1 MKDPTILAFL
11 DACLQ
16 EDIGSGDLFE
26 RLAEPK
32 EVKAVVI
39 AKQEGVF
46 SGHLYADMLLEH
58 MGIRRTWSIQDG
70 APYASKDILLELWG
84 DYALL
89 LKIERAL
96 LNILQHSSGIATH
109 TARYVAMLK
118 NLPLKLLDTRKTR
131 PLLRV
136 FEKYSVRNGGAQ
148 NHRLGLDDA
157 LMLKDTHLAH
167 IGDLQAFMRKAR
179 QQLPWT
185 AKIEIECDSVDMAK
199 EVMQVGADIVMCD
212 NMSAQDIQEV
222 VAYRNAHYPLVLLEA
237 SGNITQENILAY
249 AQSGVDA
256 ISSGALIHQA
266 VWVDM
271 SMKLGS

>member
-58 MGIRRTWSIQDG
+58 MGIRRTWNIQDG

-89 LKIERAL
+89 LKIERVL

>member
-1 MKDPTILAFL
+1 MKDPAILAFL
-11 DACLQ
+11 EACLQ

-26 RLAEPK
+26 RLVQPK

-46 SGHLYADMLLEH
+46 SGYLYGDMLLEH
-58 MGIRRTWSIQDG
+58 MGIKRVWHTQDG
-70 APYASKDILLELWG
+70 APLKPKDILVELWG

-89 LKIERAL
+89 LKIERTL
-96 LNILQHSSGIATH
+96 LNLLQHSSGIATH
-109 TARYVAMLK
+109 TARFVALLK
-118 NLPLKLLDTRKTR
+118 GLPIALLDTRKTR

-167 IGDLQAFMRKAR
+167 IGDLQAFMQQAR
-179 QQLPWT
+179 AQIPWT
-185 AKIEIECDSVDMAK
+185 AKIEIECDSVAMVK
-199 EVMQVGADIVMCD
+199 EVMRVGADIVMCD
-212 NMSAQDIQEV
+212 NMSAQDIKQV

-237 SGNITQENILAY
+237 SGNITQENILEY

-256 ISSGALIHQA
+256 ISSGSLIHQA

>member
-89 LKIERAL
+89 LKIERVL

-167 IGDLQAFMRKAR
+167 ISDLQAFMRKAR

>member
-1 MKDPTILAFL
+1 MKDPAILAFL

-16 EDIGSGDLFE
+16 EDLGSGDLFE

-58 MGIRRTWSIQDG
+58 MGIRRTWNIQDG

-89 LKIERAL
+89 LKIERVL

-212 NMSAQDIQEV
+212 NMSAQDIQKV

-237 SGNITQENILAY
+237 SGNITQENILTY

>member
-89 LKIERAL
+89 LKIERVL

>member
-89 LKIERAL
+89 LKIERVL

-167 IGDLQAFMRKAR
+167 ISDLQAFMRKAR

-199 EVMQVGADIVMCD
+199 EVMQMGADIVMCD